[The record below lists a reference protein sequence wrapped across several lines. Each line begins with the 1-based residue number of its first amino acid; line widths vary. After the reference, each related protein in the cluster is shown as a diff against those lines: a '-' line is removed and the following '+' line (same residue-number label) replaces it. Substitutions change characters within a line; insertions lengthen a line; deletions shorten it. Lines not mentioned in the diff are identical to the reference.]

1 MTSKVQA
8 RGWQAVFWAFFWTI
22 LVSASLWFLWRAT
35 HYVITRDPQPGA
47 TFLNRQLWYY
57 AHMGAAV
64 PLLFIAPLQ
73 FSQRLR
79 IARPRIHRML
89 GQVFLG
95 GSILAGVLASYIGA
109 TIQYDGSRLPLAIF
123 GLIWAGFAIA
133 AWLAARAKSY
143 PLHRKFV
150 IRTYAVALAFVWVR
164 VLEAFDSYFFP
175 FIQSQDVR
183 DTTTEWLSFVL
194 PLVIAETYISWWPDV
209 RKVLRG

>member
-1 MTSKVQA
+1 
-8 RGWQAVFWAFFWTI
+8 
-22 LVSASLWFLWRAT
+22 
-35 HYVITRDPQPGA
+35 
-47 TFLNRQLWYY
+47 
-57 AHMGAAV
+57 
-64 PLLFIAPLQ
+64 
-73 FSQRLR
+73 
-79 IARPRIHRML
+79 ML

-109 TIQYDGSRLPLAIF
+109 TIQYEGSRLPLAIF